1 MLSVFSRNCVWTNPL
16 FLFGFFAK
24 FAPKIFFAAIA
35 SKTFSGV
42 NFGFQSRWRLD
53 RFFREKCCPFSAW
66 CSFSVTSRF
75 FAKFAP
81 KIFFA
86 AIASKTF
93 SGANFGFQARWR
105 LDRFFRGKCCPFL
118 YRFLCLRLPDFLQSS
133 PRRYFLR
140 PLPAEN
146 SRVRTLVFR
155 LGGGW
160 IGFLGENG
168 VLFRIVLILA
178 FVADRFLRADSAFFL
193 GGFPVA
199 LFAPKCPW
207 FSPPLLFLSSSFSP
221 LGAGPGLLSLFSAS
235 ARQDLP
241 ARGRSCTACCC
252 SFLSL
257 FLSLSLS
264 LCARAGSPLPLPL
277 SPSLFL
283 SFFLSFLH
291 ALRHL

>member
-1 MLSVFSRNCVWTNPL
+1 MLSFPV
-16 FLFGFFAK
+16 
-24 FAPKIFFAAIA
+24 
-35 SKTFSGV
+35 
-42 NFGFQSRWRLD
+42 
-53 RFFREKCCPFSAW
+53 
-66 CSFSVTSRF
+66 SFSLSETSRF

-86 AIASKTF
+86 AIASRKF
-93 SGANFGFQARWR
+93 SCANFGFQARWR
-105 LDRFFRGKCCPFL
+105 LDRFFRGKWCPFP
-118 YRFLCLRLPDFLQSS
+118 YRAHLSF
-133 PRRYFLR
+133 
-140 PLPAEN
+140 
-146 SRVRTLVFR
+146 SR
-155 LGGGW
+155 GP
-160 IGFLGENG
+160 
-168 VLFRIVLILA
+168 
-178 FVADRFLRADSAFFL
+178 FLRADSAFFL

-207 FSPPLLFLSSSFSP
+207 FSPPLLFLSSSLSP

-264 LCARAGSPLPLPL
+264 LSARAGSPLPLPL

-283 SFFLSFLH
+283 SSFFLSCMHSDTCKTRSQFRES
-291 ALRHL
+291 LRELLRELRWSFCSSRGMPFREGNFVFREWNFEVRELPRMEFCSGTRSGII